1 MLKKILNK
9 LVNIIF
15 THKYFDE
22 LYRILS
28 SIKKEQ
34 DQYIRSRRIKNNLNQ
49 NSFTIYS
56 QSDEDGIID
65 QIFEKISIKSKFFV
79 EIGVENGL
87 ENNTTFLLSQNW
99 KGLWFEGNLKFKK
112 EIEDSFSDC
121 LKTNQ
126 LKVVFEYLNK
136 ENINMLLEE
145 NCKNIRPDLLSI
157 DIGLNT
163 FQVLKSITVIK
174 PRVIVVEYNPIFGP
188 TKNLVVEEQKIK
200 KLWWSNEFMFGAS
213 LKAYEMLLT
222 DYSIV
227 ACSESGANAF
237 FVHNEEDLS
246 AFEKPF
252 NSEKYYENEKY
263 YLIKATQP
271 FHSKRIFK
279 RTKSYVKLN

>member
-34 DQYIRSRRIKNNLNQ
+34 DNNNRTKRIKNNLNQ

-65 QIFEKISIKSKFFV
+65 QIFDNISIKSKFFV

-112 EIEDSFSDC
+112 EIESCFGDC

-126 LKVVFEYLNK
+126 LRVVFEYLNQ
-136 ENINMLLEE
+136 ENINILLEK

-163 FQVLKSITVIK
+163 FQVLKSISTIK

-188 TKNLVVEEQKIK
+188 TKNLVVEEQDTTR
-200 KLWWSNEFMFGAS
+200 LWWSNEFMFGAS
-213 LKAYEMLLT
+213 LKAYEILLT
-222 DYSIV
+222 DYSLV
-227 ACSESGANAF
+227 ACSASGANAF
-237 FVHNEEDLS
+237 FVHDEEDLS

-263 YLIKATQP
+263 YLIKSTQS
-271 FHSKRIFK
+271 FHNKRIFK
-279 RTKSYVKLN
+279 KAKKYQKVN

>member
-112 EIEDSFSDC
+112 EIESCFGDC

-126 LKVVFEYLNK
+126 LRVVFEYLNQ
-136 ENINMLLEE
+136 ENINILLEK

-163 FQVLKSITVIK
+163 FQVLKSISTIK

-188 TKNLVVEEQKIK
+188 TKNLVVEEQDTTR
-200 KLWWSNEFMFGAS
+200 LWWSNEFMFGAS
-213 LKAYEMLLT
+213 LKAYEILLT
-222 DYSIV
+222 DYSLV
-227 ACSESGANAF
+227 ACSASGANAF
-237 FVHNEEDLS
+237 FVHDEEDLS

-263 YLIKATQP
+263 YLIKSTQS
-271 FHSKRIFK
+271 FHNKRIFK
-279 RTKSYVKLN
+279 KAKKYQKVN